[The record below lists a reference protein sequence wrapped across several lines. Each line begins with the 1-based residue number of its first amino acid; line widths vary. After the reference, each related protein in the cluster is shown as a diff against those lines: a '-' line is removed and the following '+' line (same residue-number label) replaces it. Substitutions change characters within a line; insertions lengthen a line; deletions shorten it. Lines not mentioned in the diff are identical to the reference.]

1 MTTPIKV
8 DMAFALKEW
17 WKRMTRK
24 IPKLVKHTGLM
35 SLRISFWSIIGQK
48 MVVRSRGLFNQ
59 SMGRA
64 SITVERNLPTV
75 DHRIISILNLSASVR
90 LFPVEKPTDSNTFF
104 FTTLTNCQNILYMW
118 LVYYEILFHAIF
130 GFYRYLQD
138 DAGSLYRLWWGEVN
152 AVSAIIY
159 SQQNKWKGIREKV
172 HRRHHNL
179 PSGFP

>member
-104 FTTLTNCQNILYMW
+104 LQPSRTARISSICGLCIMRSFFTLSSDSIDIYRMTLGPFIG
-118 LVYYEILFHAIF
+118 F
-130 GFYRYLQD
+130 GE
-138 DAGSLYRLWWGEVN
+138 A
-152 AVSAIIY
+152 
-159 SQQNKWKGIREKV
+159 KWM
-172 HRRHHNL
+172 
-179 PSGFP
+179 PSRP